1 MSQEGQN
8 PGHLPPQDPSLQQQQ
23 QPPSA
28 GQQLQSSAAPTEFQC
43 QWVGCGERAANAEQ
57 LYVRLPRRYPWE
69 GLELTVPHRTMS
81 AKFTLVARAPTTLT

>member
-23 QPPSA
+23 QQQQPPNA
-28 GQQLQSSAAPTEFQC
+28 VQQLQSAATPTEFQC

-57 LYVRLPRRYPWE
+57 LYVRFHQNRLW
-69 GLELTVPHRTMS
+69 
-81 AKFTLVARAPTTLT
+81 